1 MVSVAYFDTSALIKY
16 YVTESGSPWVRALLD
31 GPAAPVMVTS
41 RLTLIEMTC
50 ALARRLRDSTL
61 LPDQHRRVTNLIN
74 HDVHSRYDVMDV
86 TPTAIETAQQLANR
100 RPLRAYDAV
109 QLAAAWLTNRE
120 LLRVGRP
127 ALMFLSADDR
137 LLAIAQA
144 EGLLTDN
151 PNFHP

>member
-1 MVSVAYFDTSALIKY
+1 VVSVAYFDTSALIKY

-31 GPAAPVMVTS
+31 GPAAPVIVTS

-50 ALARRLRDSTL
+50 ALARRLREGTL
-61 LPDQHRRVTNLIN
+61 LPDQHRRMTDLIN
-74 HDVHSRYDVMDV
+74 YDVRSRYDVMEV

-100 RPLRAYDAV
+100 HPLRAYDAV
-109 QLAAAWLTNRE
+109 QLSAAWLTNRE
-120 LLRVGRP
+120 LLRVGRS

-137 LLAIAQA
+137 LLAIAHA

-151 PNFHP
+151 PNLHP